1 MLDGDEIHGVSAIHH
16 GDESKFVAKKK
27 AKLRPKSERK
37 KR

>member
-1 MLDGDEIHGVSAIHH
+1 MLDGDEMHGVIAIHH

-27 AKLRPKSERK
+27 AQLRPKPERK